1 MPNLSSYTKA
11 TEASILASAPTA
23 DGEMA
28 YSTDTHKLFLSD
40 GTSWVEWHSDG
51 ISKGSYSFDANTTV
65 NTRPYRHID
74 LSDTTGMKND
84 SGSTPSNGDTISEIT
99 CKSTGKKLTQE
110 VSVYQPKFIS
120 SAGTTPI
127 AGTSHTGADT
137 DALIGGKSVLQFK
150 NSKTDGQ
157 TWIADPPIGN
167 GEDPFILHDY
177 SVFMVYRNAGG
188 NNNYP
193 SIISTPVT
201 RSIVSYN
208 YAFFALTD
216 SSNIAS
222 GTSSHFKFQDHNLN
236 NSSAKFTALIPVGY
250 RNLLYHTNSIRS
262 SSHVALTNYTHTG
275 PSNNQGSAQNTTT
288 EISNPSGP
296 IMSGLSIGHGVYG
309 RHNTTWAGEMGEIIF
324 FREILSPTDANAI
337 GAYLSSKWGID
348 YTDI

>member
-28 YSTDTHKLFLSD
+28 YSTDTNKLFLSD
-40 GTSWVEWHSDG
+40 GTTWVEWESDG
-51 ISKGSYSFDANTTV
+51 FSRGSYSFDANTTV
-65 NTRPYRHID
+65 NVRPYRHID
-74 LSDTTGMKND
+74 FSDTTGMKND

-127 AGTSHTGADT
+127 AGTSHSGADT

-167 GEDPFILHDY
+167 GEDPFILKNY

-188 NNNYP
+188 NNAYP
-193 SIISTPVT
+193 SMIATPVT
-201 RSIVSYN
+201 RSVTSYN
-208 YAFFALTD
+208 YAFFSLTD
-216 SSNIAS
+216 RSNLAT
-222 GTSSHFKFQDHNLN
+222 GTNGYIMFSNYKLN
-236 NSSAKFTALIPVGY
+236 SNSSAYSASIPIGY
-250 RNLLYHTNSIRS
+250 RNILYHNNSIRS
-262 SSHVALTNYTHTG
+262 SSHIAFTKSNNSS
-275 PSNNQGSAQNTTT
+275 PSNNDIQGQHITTD
-288 EISNPSGP
+288 ISNPSGP
-296 IMSGLSIGHGVYG
+296 IMSGLSIGHGIAG
-309 RHNTTWAGEMGEIIF
+309 NTTTTWGGEMGEIIF
-324 FREILSPTDANAI
+324 FREILSPSDANAI
-337 GAYLSSKWGID
+337 GAYLSSKWGIT

>member
-28 YSTDTHKLFLSD
+28 YSTDTNKLFLSD
-40 GTSWVEWHSDG
+40 GTSWVEWNSDG

-65 NTRPYRHID
+65 NARPYRHID

-110 VSVYQPKFIS
+110 VSIYQPKFIS

-157 TWIADPPIGN
+157 TWISDPPIGN

-188 NNNYP
+188 NNSYP
-193 SIISTPVT
+193 SIIASPVT
-201 RSIVSYN
+201 RSIVQYN
-208 YAFFALTD
+208 YGFFSLTD
-216 SSNIAS
+216 STNVSSGASNYLR
-222 GTSSHFKFQDHNLN
+222 FQNYVLN
-236 NSSAKFTALIPVGY
+236 SNSSVYTAYFPVGY
-250 RNLLYHTNSIRS
+250 RNILYHTNSIRS
-262 SSHVALTNYTHTG
+262 SSQVAFTNYTNTA
-275 PSNNQGSAQNTTT
+275 PSNTQGTAQYIATDL
-288 EISNPSGP
+288 SNPSGP

-309 RHNTTWAGEMGEIIF
+309 ATNTTWAGEMGEIIF